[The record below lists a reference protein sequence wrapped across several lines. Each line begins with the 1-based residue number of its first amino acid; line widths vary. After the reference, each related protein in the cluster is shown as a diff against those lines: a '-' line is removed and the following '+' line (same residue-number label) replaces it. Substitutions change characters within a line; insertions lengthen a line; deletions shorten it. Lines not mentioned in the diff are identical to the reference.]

1 MIRNQNGSVVIRLL
15 VFLLALSCLAG
26 TLKARSDGKKELGA
40 LTKHD
45 LAYYLDEASLAFIRP
60 GLVLQITSVQIGADN
75 GVTVFFKITDP
86 KGMPLDRFGIN
97 TPGPVSTSFI
107 LARIPKEKQGTAP
120 FVSQQYVAYTTRIQ
134 KSPIT
139 GVSAVQAGTDSGGTY
154 TTFADGSYSYKL
166 KTLLPANFD
175 KSATHTVS
183 LYGSRDLS
191 EFGLNSY
198 GYSTEYNWVPNGNQ
212 VVDVRDVVRTD
223 TCNKCHDPLSAH
235 GGARTTVPTCVTCH
249 TPQTLDP
256 DTGNTV
262 DLKVMIHKIHYGPN
276 LPSVKAGKPYQIIG
290 FQQSVNDFSDTTF
303 PDLDGV
309 QNCQHCHDGSG
320 TQSNNWYLNPTAA
333 TCGSCHDDVNF
344 ATGDKHPGGPQPT
357 DKLCATCHIPEG
369 DLEFDASIKGAH
381 TIPRF
386 SKDLPG
392 VVFQITDVKNTA
404 PGQKPTVTLKVTDK
418 SGFPIE
424 TSQMSFLNLVIAGPT
439 ADYAQVWSESL
450 LKTPSN
456 GGVVTYT
463 FTNPIP
469 ADAKGSFTVGVE
481 GYRSITLQPGTTSEH
496 AGVRDVGFNVVQTF
510 AVTDPA
516 PVARRVVVSQDNCNT
531 CHGSIALHGTIRQ
544 NVQYC
549 QLCHNA
555 NADDKP
561 FRKPA
566 DYPTESIHLKTM
578 VHKIHTGEN
587 LETQFT
593 IIGFQGSV
601 INFNDVTYPGDRRD
615 CQKCHVDDSNQI
627 PLPDGVLPS
636 VAPRDY
642 INPMQPTAAA
652 CLSCHTGK
660 DAAAHALINTSST
673 LGESCTVCHGQG
685 AEFSIDQV
693 HAR

>member
-1 MIRNQNGSVVIRLL
+1 MIRNQHGSFVIRGM
-15 VFLLALSCLAG
+15 VFLLALSCLAVA
-26 TLKARSDGKKELGA
+26 LQASSDGKKEPGA
-40 LTKHD
+40 FTKHD
-45 LAYYLDEASLAFIRP
+45 LAYYLDEASAAFIRP
-60 GLVLQITSVQIGADN
+60 GLILQITGVQIGPDN
-75 GVTVFFKITDP
+75 RAVVVFKITDP
-86 KGMPLDRFGIN
+86 KGMPLDRDGIM
-97 TPGPVSTSFI
+97 TPGPVSTSFV

-120 FVSQQYVAYTTRIQ
+120 FVSQQYVAYTTRVA
-134 KSPIT
+134 KDPTT
-139 GVSAVQAGTDSGGTY
+139 GVTAVQASADSGGTY
-154 TTFADGSYSYKL
+154 TKLSDGVYSYVF
-166 KTLLPANFD
+166 KTAVPANYD
-175 KSATHTVS
+175 QTATHTVS
-183 LYGSRDLS
+183 LYGRRDLS
-191 EFGLNSY
+191 EFGLGSEY
-198 GYSTEYNWVPNGNQ
+198 GYSTEFNWVPNGSP

-235 GGARTTVPTCVTCH
+235 GGSRRTVPTCVTCH
-249 TPQTLDP
+249 TPQSVNP
-256 DTGNTV
+256 GSGNTV
-262 DLKVMIHKIHYGPN
+262 DMKVMIHKIHDGPN
-276 LPSVKAGKPYQIIG
+276 LPSVQAGKPYQII
-290 FQQSVNDFSDTTF
+290 SVRGGVTDFSNITF

-309 QNCQHCHDGSG
+309 QNCQHCHDGSA
-320 TQSNNWYLNPTAA
+320 TQSANWYLNPTAA

-357 DKLCATCHIPEG
+357 DHFCATCHIPQG

-404 PGQKPTVTLKVTDK
+404 PGQNPTVTLKVTDK

-424 TSQMSFLNLVIAGPT
+424 TSQMSSLSLVIAGPT
-439 ADYAQVWSESL
+439 TDYAQVWSESL
-450 LKTPSN
+450 LKTASTN
-456 GGVVTYT
+456 GVVAYT
-463 FTNPIP
+463 FTKPIP

-481 GYRSITLQPGTTSEH
+481 GYRMVTLQPGTTNEH
-496 AGVRDVGFNVVQTF
+496 KNVRDVGFNVIQTF
-510 AVTDPA
+510 AVTDQA
-516 PVARRVVVSQDNCNT
+516 PVARRLVISQDNCNT

-566 DYPTESIHLKTM
+566 DYPTESIHFKTM

-587 LETQFT
+587 LETNFT
-593 IIGFQGSV
+593 IIGYQGSV
-601 INFNDVTYPGDRRD
+601 INFNDVTYPGDRRN

-642 INPMQPTAAA
+642 INPEQPTTAA

-660 DAAAHALINTSST
+660 DAASHALINIST
-673 LGESCTVCHGQG
+673 LGESCTVCHGQTS
-685 AEFSIDQV
+685 EFSIDKV

>member
-1 MIRNQNGSVVIRLL
+1 MIRNQNGSAVIKLL
-15 VFLLALSCLAG
+15 VFLLALSCLAV
-26 TLKARSDGKKELGA
+26 TLQASSDGKKEPGA
-40 LTKHD
+40 FTKHD
-45 LAYYLDEASLAFIRP
+45 LAYYLDESSLAFIRP

-439 ADYAQVWSESL
+439 ADYAQVWSE
-450 LKTPSN
+450 
-456 GGVVTYT
+456 
-463 FTNPIP
+463 
-469 ADAKGSFTVGVE
+469 
-481 GYRSITLQPGTTSEH
+481 
-496 AGVRDVGFNVVQTF
+496 
-510 AVTDPA
+510 
-516 PVARRVVVSQDNCNT
+516 
-531 CHGSIALHGTIRQ
+531 
-544 NVQYC
+544 
-549 QLCHNA
+549 
-555 NADDKP
+555 
-561 FRKPA
+561 
-566 DYPTESIHLKTM
+566 
-578 VHKIHTGEN
+578 
-587 LETQFT
+587 
-593 IIGFQGSV
+593 
-601 INFNDVTYPGDRRD
+601 
-615 CQKCHVDDSNQI
+615 
-627 PLPDGVLPS
+627 
-636 VAPRDY
+636 
-642 INPMQPTAAA
+642 
-652 CLSCHTGK
+652 
-660 DAAAHALINTSST
+660 
-673 LGESCTVCHGQG
+673 
-685 AEFSIDQV
+685 
-693 HAR
+693 